1 MMLYPSM
8 SDLLKKIPNRYAL
21 VNVAAKRARDIA
33 ARAEEDPELHLEE
46 KPVSMALDDI
56 MNDRIVPAEPKKEAE
71 TVTEQAEETAEDGE
85 QQ

>member
-56 MNDRIVPAEPKKEAE
+56 MNDRIVHAEPKEEAE

>member
-33 ARAEEDPELHLEE
+33 ARAEEDTELHLEE

-56 MNDRIVPAEPKKEAE
+56 MNDRIVPAEPKEEAE
-71 TVTEQAEETAEDGE
+71 TMTEQAEETAEDGE

>member
-56 MNDRIVPAEPKKEAE
+56 MNDRIVPAEPKEE
-71 TVTEQAEETAEDGE
+71 TETGTEQAEETAEDGE

>member
-33 ARAEEDPELHLEE
+33 ARAEEDTELHLEE

-56 MNDRIVPAEPKKEAE
+56 MNDRIVPAEPKEEAE
-71 TVTEQAEETAEDGE
+71 TGTEQAEETAEDGE